1 MSKRFFYSTIN
12 IISPIMI
19 QRKLLFIVL
28 LLILS
33 QSAIVFNQLNT
44 TVSTL
49 NSKVT
54 NIITNVI
61 DPIPIVIKPT
71 LSQ

>member
-1 MSKRFFYSTIN
+1 
-12 IISPIMI
+12 MI